1 MAAPSSRHSE
11 YKRAVD
17 SVDLRVR
24 DGEMV
29 AIVGLNGSGK
39 STLLRVLATLTI
51 PDEGSAQCLRSRRR
65 VATVT
70 RCAAT

>member
-1 MAAPSSRHSE
+1 MAGRGNGATNRAGTSAPSIRSICAS
-11 YKRAVD
+11 
-17 SVDLRVR
+17 R

-51 PDEGSAQCLRSRRR
+51 PDEGSAR
-65 VATVT
+65 VFGHDVVNG
-70 RCAAT
+70 RP